1 MSLVK
6 YMAPSCAKS
15 SCSPFGA
22 VDEIKRYVG
31 MCLFGKDLDT
41 RTLLAYHLFDAQD
54 LDKEIPQEYLE
65 HYLQWVYR
73 KHSLEMNGYTVNDT
87 HSRHFTRG
95 GCFRG
100 VPAVVKTLKLKV
112 REISQPGTVTSST
125 AQRDLINEAYCL
137 NKLNAKPH
145 PNILRVL
152 AFNTAKPPY
161 HVITE
166 FMSKGTVGDYLQ
178 SCWLESDSLPSQS
191 TLIKICQDVVEA
203 AKFLS
208 KLHLVHRGLTAANV
222 FIGKKFKKCILYSL
236 NFKLSTGNVIVFS

>member
-1 MSLVK
+1 MNFLSLWLWRFADVRKEAVMSLVK

-112 REISQPGTVTSST
+112 REISQPGTVTSSK

-161 HVITE
+161 PRDHWVHVKRHRRRLSTKLLVRKRFIAVPVHSDQNLPRCGGS
-166 FMSKGTVGDYLQ
+166 SKVSQQTPFGSQ
-178 SCWLESDSLPSQS
+178 RSDS
-191 TLIKICQDVVEA
+191 
-203 AKFLS
+203 
-208 KLHLVHRGLTAANV
+208 G
-222 FIGKKFKKCILYSL
+222 
-236 NFKLSTGNVIVFS
+236 